1 MPPAPGTRHPLRLYH
16 TAQPGCLPLLP
27 GAIMIIYLI
36 IMMRCS
42 LKSARSGRSQRVC
55 TSGVEKEEMSFT
67 EEVYKKYSNDYMKST
82 KGKLEEQ
89 RPETVKPFMTGIA
102 EQIRHILTN
111 FKTTSSIFEKTWVQ
125 MARLLC
131 WPPVRMVWPHL
142 WFSWRMAQKQEN
154 VHKFDNLDLPPV
166 IVTGAAFHPHTR
178 AGQMGR
184 VLPWALCLFWP
195 FWNRGIVLS

>member
-111 FKTTSSIFEKTWVQ
+111 FKTTSSIFEKT
-125 MARLLC
+125 
-131 WPPVRMVWPHL
+131 
-142 WFSWRMAQKQEN
+142 
-154 VHKFDNLDLPPV
+154 
-166 IVTGAAFHPHTR
+166 
-178 AGQMGR
+178 
-184 VLPWALCLFWP
+184 
-195 FWNRGIVLS
+195 